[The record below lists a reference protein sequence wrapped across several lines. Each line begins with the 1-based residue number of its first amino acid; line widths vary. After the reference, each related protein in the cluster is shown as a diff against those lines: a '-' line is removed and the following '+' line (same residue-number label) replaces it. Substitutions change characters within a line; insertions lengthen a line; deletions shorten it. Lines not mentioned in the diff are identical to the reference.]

1 MARVLPLYWRWYLR
15 LMIVMSLKHIMI
27 TVSIST
33 FLVTDDYLTVKK
45 VKEEMHASKLF
56 SSSEREVSNSFF

>member
-45 VKEEMHASKLF
+45 
-56 SSSEREVSNSFF
+56 SERRDARFKTFLIK